1 MYKRCKNEV
10 SGTTFPQI
18 NRINKTQSTANI
30 MKKTYHLVAIAIYI
44 NLILAACSQHDHQA
58 QKRIHRVKI
67 AQVQRCDSIEIAEF
81 AGMVKEA
88 QSVNMAF
95 RVGGAIMRIH
105 VIEGQQVR
113 KGQLVAEMDPRDY
126 ALQLSATQAEY
137 DKAMDEINR
146 VKALYERQS
155 LAEADYQKAKAGELL
170 IQAHLKRANDQMA
183 DTKLYAPFDGYIQ
196 RINYRP
202 GELVNIGMPVASIIN
217 VEQYH
222 VGIEIPASL
231 FVLRD
236 RFEHVTCTPT
246 IGNAEP
252 LALETIGHEV
262 MANSNRLY
270 PMTFRLN
277 PRANRSIVPGMEVKV
292 QVAYRPEAEQRMSV
306 PADAVFNADGQAYV
320 WVFNQ
325 ADSTITR
332 KPVSPDRMAAD
343 GQIIINDGLSG
354 NEQII
359 TAGVHSLSDGLKVLP
374 IAPKTATNV
383 GGLL

>member
-1 MYKRCKNEV
+1 M
-10 SGTTFPQI
+10 
-18 NRINKTQSTANI
+18 
-30 MKKTYHLVAIAIYI
+30 MKHPFHIALALNVA
-44 NLILAACSQHDHQA
+44 LLCAACSQHSPQA
-58 QKRIHRVKI
+58 QPHVPRVKI

-81 AGMVKEA
+81 AGVVKEA
-88 QSVNMAF
+88 QSVNLAF

-113 KGQLVAEMDPRDY
+113 KGQLLAEMDPRDY

-155 LAEADYQKAKAGELL
+155 VAEADYQKAKAGELL

-217 VEQYH
+217 VEHYH
-222 VGIEIPASL
+222 VGIEVPAAL

-236 RFEHVTCTPT
+236 RFCSVSCTPT
-246 IGNAEP
+246 IGRTEP
-252 LALETIGHEV
+252 IALDPIGHEV

-277 PRANRSIVPGMEVKV
+277 PRANRSLVPGMEVKV

-306 PADAVFNADGQAYV
+306 PADALFYADGQAYV
-320 WVFNQ
+320 WTFSTT
-325 ADSTITR
+325 DSTIART
-332 KPVSPDRMAAD
+332 PVTPDRAATE
-343 GQIIINDGLSG
+343 GTIIINDGLCG
-354 NEQII
+354 NELII
-359 TAGVHSLSDGLKVLP
+359 TAGVHSLSEGLKVRP
-374 IAPKTATNV
+374 IAPKADTNV

>member
-1 MYKRCKNEV
+1 MKQPNLPTIGCAFALCASLLGAGCTGQR
-10 SGTTFPQI
+10 PQLQP
-18 NRINKTQSTANI
+18 RE
-30 MKKTYHLVAIAIYI
+30 Y
-44 NLILAACSQHDHQA
+44 
-58 QKRIHRVKI
+58 RVKI
-67 AQVQRCDSIEIAEF
+67 AQVQHCDSIEIAEF

-88 QSVNMAF
+88 QSVNLAF

-113 KGQLVAEMDPRDY
+113 KGQPVAEMDPRDY

-155 LAEADYQKAKAGELL
+155 VAEADYQKAKAGELL

-222 VGIEIPASL
+222 VGIEVPAAL
-231 FVLRD
+231 FVLRH
-236 RFEHVTCTPT
+236 RFHNVSCTPT
-246 IGNAEP
+246 IGRSEP
-252 LALETIGHEV
+252 IALEPIGHEV

-292 QVAYRPEAEQRMSV
+292 QVAYRPEAEQRTSV
-306 PADAVFNADGQAYV
+306 PADAVFNADGQVCV
-320 WVFNQ
+320 WVFNP
-325 ADSTITR
+325 ADSTIAQTA
-332 KPVSPDRMAAD
+332 VTPDQLAAN
-343 GQIIINDGLSG
+343 GTIIINEGLSG
-354 NEQII
+354 NEFII
-359 TAGVHSLSDGLKVLP
+359 TAGVHSLSNGLKVVP
-374 IAPKTATNV
+374 IAPKAATNI